1 MRYLSENRSP
11 LVHLPNS
18 KPMTNSPQKQHHWG
32 TCDHRHPDTRKRG
45 ILPRE
50 VQVHPWPWPTRCEA
64 SSPITVRRFI
74 NVLHVG
80 ILQVSKVVTPNGL
93 EMLRS
98 PKDNDNVLLIPNFGC
113 RLPLSVIQ
121 LPQGQLVWMLGRR
134 LEPNFE
140 QLQTST
146 KKVCQWS
153 PWLHDSLIRK
163 FLFRLRIPDFFWAS
177 DESPIRDCRCTRRFH
192 ARTGNGPL
200 GCFFRWNGL

>member
-1 MRYLSENRSP
+1 MITGTPPHASGASFQEKSEYILGP
-11 LVHLPNS
+11 GQQDAKHHLQS
-18 KPMTNSPQKQHHWG
+18 QCAGS
-32 TCDHRHPDTRKRG
+32 
-45 ILPRE
+45 
-50 VQVHPWPWPTRCEA
+50 
-64 SSPITVRRFI
+64 I

-146 KKVCQWS
+146 KA
-153 PWLHDSLIRK
+153 I
-163 FLFRLRIPDFFWAS
+163 
-177 DESPIRDCRCTRRFH
+177 
-192 ARTGNGPL
+192 
-200 GCFFRWNGL
+200 